1 MSEPASLESIS
12 LRGMRFHALVGILP
26 HEQEHPQPLEVDVT
40 VWRAMPAPRGAPAGV
55 LDYREL
61 YDLVAT
67 HVAMQPVH
75 YLEEL
80 AHALADQIDKMFCGR
95 SGPEPHAH
103 AGSHEFDGTRGGCAF
118 LGIDVHQTTEN
129 SKQLRELGCAAYLT
143 PIAAPG

>member
-1 MSEPASLESIS
+1 MSEPRSLESIS

-40 VWRAMPAPRGAPAGV
+40 VWRVAAPAAPAAHGASGRAV

-67 HVAMQPVH
+67 HVAMQPVR

-80 AHALADQIDKMFCGR
+80 AHALADAALARWPLVRAQVAVRKPHVALP
-95 SGPEPHAH
+95 GPLAH
-103 AGSHEFDGTRGGCAF
+103 AEVAVDR
-118 LGIDVHQTTEN
+118 V
-129 SKQLRELGCAAYLT
+129 REG
-143 PIAAPG
+143 